1 MKLINL
7 GNATETN
14 NPLSYAEKLLQTDNI
29 EIHYVSISN
38 NANASQYAPC
48 SYTIYQII
56 HRSDTLTVN
65 TINYI
70 TGIIYTNV
78 ITRGGAWRGW
88 KKATM
93 TAA

>member
-7 GNATETN
+7 GNVTETN
-14 NPLSYAEKLLQTDNI
+14 NPMSYTKNLLQTNKT
-29 EIHYVSISN
+29 EIHYVSIAN

-48 SYTIYQII
+48 AYCIYQII

-70 TGIIYTNV
+70 TGIIYTNAM
-78 ITRGGAWRGW
+78 TRGGIVRGW
-88 KKATM
+88 KEATM
-93 TAA
+93 TNV